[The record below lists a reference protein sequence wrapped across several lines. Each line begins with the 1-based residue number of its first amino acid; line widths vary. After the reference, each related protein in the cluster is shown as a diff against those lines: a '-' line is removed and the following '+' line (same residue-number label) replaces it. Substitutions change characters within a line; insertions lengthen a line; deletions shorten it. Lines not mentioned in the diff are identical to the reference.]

1 MRPVEREGNKRQFF
15 YVTVVDPC
23 LSQGQRG
30 GCDMAKTSNA
40 AKPLSSICLI
50 LWWLSTMKRRTPFG
64 RGKGENDGSDP
75 PQNRGV
81 MRPKVDA
88 RWGVPLL
95 SAPWG
100 RSRPHLSLREGL
112 EKNPFPLA
120 LHLSRSVL
128 AVKGSLRRFAPW
140 TAPGRSE
147 RRAAYEGKGGVCAVG
162 SEGEW
167 PNPLAHD
174 KGYYHS
180 CLGRSRKPA
189 FGHTRRLSRSRG
201 ALSPAGP

>member
-1 MRPVEREGNKRQFF
+1 
-15 YVTVVDPC
+15 
-23 LSQGQRG
+23 
-30 GCDMAKTSNA
+30 MAKSSNA
-40 AKPLSSICLI
+40 AKPLSSMCLI

-112 EKNPFPLA
+112 EKTPFP
-120 LHLSRSVL
+120 SRFIFPDRSSPSRV
-128 AVKGSLRRFAPW
+128 RFA
-140 TAPGRSE
+140 ASRPGRL
-147 RRAAYEGKGGVCAVG
+147 RADPKDALLTRGKGGIG
-162 SEGEW
+162 PW
-167 PNPLAHD
+167 
-174 KGYYHS
+174 
-180 CLGRSRKPA
+180 
-189 FGHTRRLSRSRG
+189 G
-201 ALSPAGP
+201 ARAS